1 MAINSLTEL
10 NNFSKENVTFTDDRP
25 FSVVISGG
33 TTATNSVNASEGD
46 TLTPLWNQVVEDIT
60 SADSSTTANLTLQ
73 INVSAALAPQF
84 TWPTLPSGVTTS
96 EPSTDTYQA
105 TGITNALDLT
115 NLISGANFE
124 IVDQEAAFDYTVV
137 VSFDQG
143 SGTETFTTTNSV
155 TITATFSEL
164 TVPATAWTDDEQAG
178 TTATV
183 VNSAVVTDTETGTAA
198 TYTATIT
205 IPTARV
211 SGISSTGAGSAST
224 AIVVGDYVRTITGT
238 LAQVNAHLSSVTM
251 TLTTA
256 TGTITIAYGLTN
268 NLSGV
273 TSSGSSTAPVVAVI
287 PYTNFAVA
295 RAYTENQITT
305 NVFASN
311 PIQLDGTALNTAY
324 GESTFKMRV
333 MVKNGIADGTL
344 YAEGSIA
351 PTLGFIRDSSVTS
364 KAGHQI
370 IDKTDT
376 VTNINSWLASHIE
389 YIPPGGSS
397 ATQFMQVKL
406 FRTNGDEITQG
417 AKDIT
422 VNGTADGTAVS
433 GAGTTTYVAAS
444 SPYNSNTITDNMR
457 FFLKADILVV
467 GSGGYGGTG
476 DDGPVG
482 TGTDNGAGGGAGQLT
497 YVSHSNIFTARER
510 ETFDVIV
517 AAKVPYSNYQGAITY
532 SAFEADSTDVRIKS
546 WSGGYGGS
554 SQTSS
559 GENGQIGGHGGGGA
573 GDTTSAGSRGI
584 GLSGTS
590 FPTFFDGGAKE
601 YSFTDTSQSAGENGS
616 GVNGGDGGGY
626 ASGYT
631 TSISGSSVAYA
642 QKGLAGQDTNTNLT
656 TYGSGGHGGSGSAQ
670 TGRTDGQD
678 GVVIIKLYE
687 Y

>member
-10 NNFSKENVTFTDDRP
+10 NNYSKENVSFTDDRP

-33 TTATNSVNASEGD
+33 TTATNSINASEGD
-46 TLTPLWNQVVEDIT
+46 TLTPLWNQVLEDIT
-60 SADSSTTANLTLQ
+60 SVDSGTTDNLTLQ

-84 TWPTLPSGVTTS
+84 SWPTLPSGVTTS
-96 EPSTDTYQA
+96 EPSTDVYQA

-124 IVDQEAAFDYTVV
+124 IVDQEAAFDYTVA

-143 SGTETFTTTNSV
+143 SGTETYTTTNSV
-155 TITATFSEL
+155 TITTTFPEL

-183 VNSAVVTDTETGTAA
+183 VNPAVVTDTETGTAA

-205 IPTARV
+205 IPTSRV
-211 SGISSTGAGSAST
+211 NSINSTGGGSAST
-224 AIVVGDYVRTITGT
+224 SVVSTDYVRTITGT
-238 LAQVNAHLSSVTM
+238 LTEVNAHLSTVTM
-251 TLTTA
+251 GLTTT

-273 TSSGSSTAPVVAVI
+273 TSSGSSTAPVVAVV
-287 PYTNFAVA
+287 PYTSFDVA
-295 RAYTENQITT
+295 RAYTENTITT
-305 NVFASN
+305 NVFATN
-311 PIQLDGTALNTAY
+311 PIQLDGTALNLAF
-324 GESTFKMRV
+324 GESTFRMRV
-333 MVKNGIADGTL
+333 QVKNGIDDGTL
-344 YAEGSIA
+344 YAQGSIA
-351 PTLGFIRDSSVTS
+351 PTLGFVRDSSVSS

-376 VTNINSWLASHIE
+376 VTNINTWLANYIE
-389 YIPPGGSS
+389 YIPPGGVSS
-397 ATQFMQVKL
+397 TQYMRVRL
-406 FRTNGDEITQG
+406 FRTNGDEISEG
-417 AKDIT
+417 DKEIT
-422 VNGTADGTAVS
+422 VNGTADATPVS
-433 GAGTTTYVAAS
+433 GAGTTTYTAAS

-467 GSGGYGGTG
+467 GSGGYGGNG
-476 DDGPVG
+476 DDGTSG
-482 TGTDNGAGGGAGQLT
+482 TSTEYGGGGGAGQLT
-497 YVSHSNIFTARER
+497 YISHSNIFTARDR

-517 AAKVPYSNYQGAITY
+517 AARVPISNYQGAITY

-554 SQTSS
+554 SQSLS

-573 GDTTSAGSRGI
+573 GDGTSAGSRGI

-590 FPTFFDGGAKE
+590 FPTYFDGGAKE
-601 YSFTDTSQSAGENGS
+601 YSFVDTSQSAGDNGS

-631 TSISGSSVAYA
+631 TSISGSSVAYS
-642 QKGLAGQDTNTNLT
+642 QEGLAGQDSNTNLT
-656 TYGSGGHGGSGSAQ
+656 TYGSGGHGGAGSSQ